1 MADLAAVAEA
11 KDEPTIPWE
20 TLKAELAELACYRLK
35 VKKSARKALL
45 SLPKSAVQDIAEPLT
60 ALPTIPIRR
69 AARN

>member
-1 MADLAAVAEA
+1 M
-11 KDEPTIPWE
+11 
-20 TLKAELAELACYRLK
+20 ACYRLK

-60 ALPTIPIRR
+60 ALPTILIRR